1 MKGANIQNI
10 DLGTFKAASHS
21 DKSSSFTWGDAGR
34 IAVGFVPVV
43 GNGFDIYEGARDGNW
58 VQFGIGIGGLALDVA
73 TLGAG
78 SVIKGGIK
86 TIGTELIEGGLE
98 MAAKDAAKEIAESEA
113 KQGMKALSREEMAGI
128 WGKGSDYMYS
138 DYNQARN
145 AALKWLDSQG
155 FKAEQK
161 VFGKFGT
168 SEGKAIGM
176 KNANANIGFRV
187 EFDVRSGSHIN
198 VFSGKLKGPHFQFK
212 GSEKTLNNIITR
224 FSK

>member
-1 MKGANIQNI
+1 M
-10 DLGTFKAASHS
+10 
-21 DKSSSFTWGDAGR
+21 
-34 IAVGFVPVV
+34 PVV
-43 GNGFDIYEGARDGNW
+43 GSGLDIYEGARDGNW

-86 TIGTELIEGGLE
+86 TIGTELIGGLE

-113 KQGMKALSREEMAGI
+113 KQVMKALSREEMAGI
-128 WGKGSDYMYS
+128 WGKGS

-176 KNANANIGFRV
+176 KNANANIGLKLSLMFV
-187 EFDVRSGSHIN
+187 VDHILM
-198 VFSGKLKGPHFQFK
+198 FFQ
-212 GSEKTLNNIITR
+212 EN
-224 FSK
+224 